1 METAPDG
8 AVDPTASAAHRCRI
22 CPGVPIPVHSFGLQ
36 PIANAFLEEA
46 ASRADTYRFELAISV
61 CPDCGTAQLIDQPD
75 RERMFHGDY
84 AFFTGTSRAMT
95 EHFGRFAAWVRDAHL
110 RGDDPF
116 VVEIGSNDGTLL
128 SNFQQWNIRHLGVE
142 PSANVAAAAS
152 ARGIP
157 TLVQFFD
164 ADTARTIVATHGQAS
179 AFMAANVM
187 CHIPYLHAVVE
198 GIDLLLRDDGIVAFE
213 DPYAGAV
220 LEKGSYDQWYD
231 EHVFL
236 FSLHSV
242 ARVFAARGFEL
253 IDVQPQTTHGGS
265 MRYVLA
271 RTGRRTPTPAVAEY
285 FARETAQGI
294 ADPDTWRAFGARCE
308 RSKQA
313 LVALLRQL
321 KAEGKR
327 VAGYAATSKST
338 TILNY
343 CGIGPDLIEFISDT
357 TPIKQGKV
365 TPGSHIP
372 VVPRAAFGPPYPD
385 YAVLFGW
392 NHEAEI
398 RAKET
403 EFVAGGGKWIRF
415 FPQVEIVG

>member
-1 METAPDG
+1 
-8 AVDPTASAAHRCRI
+8 
-22 CPGVPIPVHSFGLQ
+22 
-36 PIANAFLEEA
+36 
-46 ASRADTYRFELAISV
+46 
-61 CPDCGTAQLIDQPD
+61 
-75 RERMFHGDY
+75 MFHGDY

-95 EHFGRFAAWVRDAHL
+95 EHFGRFAAWIRDEHL

-128 SNFQQWNIRHLGVE
+128 ANFRQSNIRHLGVE
-142 PSANVAAAAS
+142 PSANVAQAARD
-152 ARGIP
+152 RGIA

-164 ADTARTIVATHGQAS
+164 AGTATAIVAEHGKAS
-179 AFMAANVM
+179 AFLAANVM
-187 CHIPYLHAVVE
+187 CHIPYLHSVVE
-198 GIDLLLRDDGIVAFE
+198 GIDILLRDDGIVAFE
-213 DPYAGAV
+213 DPYAGDV

-253 IDVQPQTTHGGS
+253 IDVQPQPTHGGS

-271 RTGRRTPTPAVAEY
+271 RRGTRTPTAAVATY
-285 FARETAQGI
+285 LAREAAQRITA
-294 ADPDTWRAFGARCE
+294 PETWREFGARCE
-308 RSKQA
+308 ASKQA
-313 LVALLRQL
+313 LVTLLRQL
-321 KAEGKR
+321 KADGKR

-403 EFVAGGGKWIRF
+403 EFVTGGGQWIRF
-415 FPQVEIVG
+415 FPRVEIV